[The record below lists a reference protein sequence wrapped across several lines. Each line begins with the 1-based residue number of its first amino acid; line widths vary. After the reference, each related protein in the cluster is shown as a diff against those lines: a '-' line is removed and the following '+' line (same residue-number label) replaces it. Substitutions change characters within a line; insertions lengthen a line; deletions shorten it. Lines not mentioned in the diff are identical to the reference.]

1 MASKVMLDIAA
12 KFNVT
17 NLENVKAR
25 LDTLMQTMDF
35 GKHGNINAKTIGLKL
50 QTAIDNA
57 YKMIEAG
64 EIDVKKL
71 GLDKIAT
78 QFESFMRSVANTAGR
93 MPLDALKPFQ
103 EEYSRLEAERIKKI
117 EERKQLEKQASDLNI
132 NNIKAE
138 LRAKTGESRISGMG
152 NLKQAEATVA
162 TMEEDHDPT
171 KKAEV
176 DKLNAYKDALEK
188 IRNIENDRAQ
198 IDKKINKNK
207 KQTTTIINKQKI
219 SQESLTA
226 EMEKFK
232 NSADAGQQ
240 ELFKLY
246 EQLKASGK
254 SATEIAEALNEAQA
268 KQTLA
273 AGNLNNANNKG
284 ADGLIKKASAAL
296 SLFVVIN
303 QLRRLYRQAIKT
315 VTELDKAMTDTA
327 IVTDMSRQE
336 AWKLIGTYQTLAGQT
351 GLRVTELSGVV
362 NQFLRQGRT
371 LKDALELTRV
381 AAQSAKVAG
390 ISASEAVDFLT
401 AAVNGFGLAADQ
413 AESIADK
420 FASVASQ
427 SASSFKELALAM
439 SKVAPTAQS
448 AGIGIDFMMGVLAKG
463 IETTREA
470 PENIGTAFK
479 TIFARMREVTDL
491 GKAMED
497 GMDLNRVEKAL
508 LSVDVPLRD
517 LTGQFRSLETVLMDV
532 GEKWDTLTSVEQ
544 AYLATALAGSRQ
556 QPRLLAIFNDFART
570 KELIQASADSTGDLA
585 FQHFAY
591 MTGMEASMTN
601 LNNSFERFIT
611 TLTDS
616 EIVIGIIQQ
625 ISRIV
630 DYLSTVLSG
639 LADASS
645 ITTTA
650 LIILGTILIVKSAK
664 MIIATV
670 NNVVYAISLLNVAA
684 AAKAAGVTVG
694 AFVAIL
700 AIKVILIAAVVAA
713 IGFFV
718 FMLIKAAN
726 SSDQAG
732 KGASYFGD
740 KIRELNSH
748 LNDLEKKTT
757 AVDKLIERFNV
768 LNNITSKSVDQVREL
783 ASLSDDLR
791 NVNFTPKFGELA
803 GKEQNFNLITTDF
816 AGNEILD
823 MNEYRRLMNMIEA
836 DKKESERLRKAALD
850 EGIRTLGSRAFED
863 RAILD
868 TAKKVGYD
876 AGLAYLEGIKQ
887 ATNDAKN
894 KTAEAIERA
903 LSIIDPSKFVKQG
916 HTYSF
921 ADNLNR
927 YDLGAFETQDE
938 AIAAATALGLHIDT
952 LAKSYDPI
960 TFFDEKAFEAF
971 TENLS
976 RIYLDFYSDIED
988 AINDLDADATILEK
1002 TESVLDARIEAYEK
1016 AMLEANKIADP
1027 EEKKLAVRAVG
1038 ASLVD
1043 EKILFELLE
1052 NDQIS
1057 KDLIVNLLIQGL
1069 DSQGINKLLTQFLPD
1084 ELMIRELKK
1093 QFGAVFQYIDP
1104 KDYEK
1109 AFRMI
1114 ANRPDVDKLSQD
1126 IMDSILIATG
1136 GDFEIGFQNF
1146 KDALEAADYTE
1157 EEVEKELVKLSN
1169 LIQTITA
1176 EAAGRSIRNQMKT
1189 SSDVFSIA
1197 TEIAKG
1203 NFERFTDLAQ
1213 LFGAQAIEALMGG
1226 DEGAVIG
1233 FIRESID
1240 KEREKIQESI
1250 DKLRALR
1257 TTTGTLSVADA
1268 AELATLETM
1277 DSYYQS
1283 IAEQTAVRNYRLGQ
1297 TKALTETIN
1306 SLLGIQNSLI
1316 EMGLGS
1322 SSFVKF
1328 LQDINSEFEEM
1339 ASATLGRQL
1348 TDDLTILKTFGVA
1361 VTDVNGNI
1369 RYMFDPDNMNSAQFR
1384 AAIENYTGTLTEFIS
1399 LQQRA
1404 FNQYKKTVTE
1414 TYGLEIDAIRNS
1426 VAEKYQQIDYANKLA
1441 EAEEKVLMG
1450 RRNLAALQISGSG
1463 RSALRQAE
1471 TELKKL
1477 EQERRRI
1484 IEERMAEEAQKLIE
1498 QQRDDL
1504 ILAAQQAMVDE
1515 IEKYTNGV
1523 ELAVGAFRALTD
1535 VYTGGG
1541 VGGSGMMGQM
1551 VTANDLTLEQNTL
1564 LKENNQYI
1572 QENTEQLK
1580 IFNESKNTRT
1590 TFARGSAFVDTSLL
1604 GL

>member
-57 YKMIEAG
+57 YKMIQAG

-152 NLKQAEATVA
+152 NLKQAEAKVA

-188 IRNIENDRAQ
+188 IRNIENDRAE

-219 SQESLTA
+219 SQEALTA

-232 NSADAGQQ
+232 NSADGGQQ

-273 AGNLNNANNKG
+273 AKNLNKANNKG
-284 ADGLIKKASAAL
+284 ADGLIKKAGAAL
-296 SLFVVIN
+296 SLFVIIN

-327 IVTDMSRQE
+327 IVTAMSRKE

-448 AGIGIDFMMGVLAKG
+448 AGISIDFMMGVLAKG

-508 LSVDVPLRD
+508 LSVGVPLRD
-517 LTGQFRSLETVLMDV
+517 VSGQFRNLETVLFDV
-532 GEKWDTLTSVEQ
+532 GEKWETLTSVEQ

-630 DYLSTVLSG
+630 DYLASVLSS

-664 MIIATV
+664 MIIATL
-670 NNVVYAISLLNVAA
+670 NNVMYAISLLNVAA
-684 AAKAAGVTVG
+684 AADKANVSVG
-694 AFVAIL
+694 TFISIL

-718 FMLIKAAN
+718 FMLINAAN
-726 SSDQAG
+726 SSNEAA

-740 KIRELNSH
+740 QIRELNSH

-757 AVDKLIERFNV
+757 ALDKLIEKFNV

-783 ASLSDDLR
+783 GSLSDELR

-836 DKKESERLRKAALD
+836 DKKEGERLRKAALD
-850 EGIRTLGSRAFED
+850 EAIMKLGSRAFED

-876 AGLAYLEGIKQ
+876 AGLAYLEGIKE

-903 LSIIDPSKFVKQG
+903 LSIIDPSNFVKQG
-916 HTYSF
+916 HTYTA
-921 ADNLNR
+921 ADNLGR
-927 YDLGAFETQDE
+927 HDIGAFETQAE
-938 AIAAATALGLHIDT
+938 AVAAATALGLDT
-952 LAKSYDPI
+952 VAQSADPI
-960 TFFDEKAFEAF
+960 TFFDEEAFKAF

-988 AINDLDADATILEK
+988 AIDELDADATILDR
-1002 TESVLDARIEAYEK
+1002 TESLLDARIDAYEK
-1016 AMLEANKIADP
+1016 AMAEATKIENK
-1027 EEKKLAVRAVG
+1027 EERELAIKAVG

-1043 EKILFELLE
+1043 EAILFDLLQNKNVKKE
-1052 NDQIS
+1052 VIVSLLVEGLSSAEIEKFLKPFTFEGIS
-1057 KDLIVNLLIQGL
+1057 SKMNIMEEGEEDRARIIAERIQSAI
-1069 DSQGINKLLTQFLPD
+1069 SQS
-1084 ELMIRELKK
+1084 
-1093 QFGAVFQYIDP
+1093 ID
-1104 KDYEK
+1104 
-1109 AFRMI
+1109 
-1114 ANRPDVDKLSQD
+1114 
-1126 IMDSILIATG
+1126 

-1146 KDALEAADYTE
+1146 KQALMDAGYTE
-1157 EEVEKELVKLSN
+1157 DEAKKELVKLSN

-1189 SSDVFSIA
+1189 TSDVFSIA

-1203 NFERFTDLAQ
+1203 NFERFTELAQ
-1213 LFGAQAIEALMGG
+1213 LFGAEAIEALMGG
-1226 DEGAVIG
+1226 DEEAVIG

-1277 DSYYQS
+1277 DSYYES

-1328 LQDINSEFEEM
+1328 LQDINSEFEQM

-1348 TDDLTILKTFGVA
+1348 TDDLNILKTFGVA
-1361 VTDVNGNI
+1361 VTDVDGNI
-1369 RYMFDPDNMNSAQFR
+1369 THMFDPDNMNSAQFR
-1384 AAIENYTGTLTEFIS
+1384 AALENYTGTLTEFIS

-1441 EAEEKVLMG
+1441 EAEEKVLMA

-1484 IEERMAEEAQKLIE
+1484 MEERMAEEAQKLLE

-1504 ILAAQQAMVDE
+1504 ILAEQQKMVDE
-1515 IEKYTNGV
+1515 IKLYTDGV
-1523 ELAVGAFRALTD
+1523 ELAVGEITNLTGAI
-1535 VYTGGG
+1535 TGNG
-1541 VGGSGMMGQM
+1541 VSGPG
-1551 VTANDLTLEQNTL
+1551 LTGAVASLDDHVLEQIEV

-1580 IFNESKNTRT
+1580 IFNESKNTNT